1 MNKNKIIIVGAFV
14 EVIELAE
21 ELNYEIVGLV
31 DDKKNNEYK
40 GYPILLNDS
49 DGSVLNKKYSGCRIV
64 ITPDMPFVRKKLF
77 DRYKNAGFEFENII
91 SASSK
96 ISKSSIIGKGIIIQ
110 HGVNVSSEVIIKDF
124 VKLNTSSNVM
134 HNSNIGNF
142 STIAPNAVVLGNV
155 KIGDN
160 CYIGSNATIL
170 PNISICSDVVI
181 GAGAVVVKDIIVPGV
196 YVGMPAIK
204 IK

>member
-1 MNKNKIIIVGAFV
+1 MDINKIIIVGAFV

-49 DGSVLNKKYSGCRIV
+49 DGSVLDKKYLDYRIV
-64 ITPDMPFVRKKLF
+64 ITADMPFVRKKLF
-77 DRYKNAGFEFENII
+77 DRYNNAGFEFENLI
-91 SASSK
+91 SESSK
-96 ISKSSIIGKGIIIQ
+96 ISKSSTIGKGVIIQ
-110 HGVNVSSEVIIKDF
+110 HGVNVSSEVIIKNF
-124 VKLNTSSNVM
+124 VKLNTNSNVM
-134 HNSNIGNF
+134 HNSNVGYF
-142 STIAPNAVVLGNV
+142 TTIAPNAVLLGNV

-170 PNISICSDVVI
+170 PNINICSDVVI

-196 YVGMPAIK
+196 YVGTPAIK
-204 IK
+204 MK

>member
-1 MNKNKIIIVGAFV
+1 MNRNKIIIVGAFV

-31 DDKKNNEYK
+31 DDKKYNEYK

-49 DGSVLNKKYSGCRIV
+49 DGSVLDKNYSDYGIV
-64 ITPDMPFVRKKLF
+64 ITPDMPIVRNKLF
-77 DRYKNAGFEFENII
+77 NRYNNAGYGFENLI
-91 SASSK
+91 SESSK
-96 ISKSSIIGKGIIIQ
+96 ISKSSTIGNGVIIQ
-110 HGVNVSSEVIIKDF
+110 HGVNVSSETIIKDF
-124 VKLNTSSNVM
+124 VKLNTNSNVM
-134 HNSNIGNF
+134 HNSYVGYF
-142 STIAPNAVVLGNV
+142 TTIAPNAVVLGNV

-170 PNISICSDVVI
+170 PNISICSDVVV
-181 GAGAVVVKDIIVPGV
+181 GAGAVVVKDITEPGV
-196 YVGMPAIK
+196 YAGVPSKK